1 MLFLWHFLSLRLT
14 GLLNRF
20 TELVQQDHENEQA
33 EVRAK
38 VAMETGDEEAEKGF
52 QGKFTRQNLVE
63 LEGTADEWWGNRF
76 HAGDS

>member
-1 MLFLWHFLSLRLT
+1 MLSAVLRQVKV
-14 GLLNRF
+14 NRF

-38 VAMETGDEEAEKGF
+38 VAMEAGDEEAEKGF
-52 QGKFTRQNLVE
+52 QGALLRAQSFASEYRLNKSTF
-63 LEGTADEWWGNRF
+63 ARF

>member
-1 MLFLWHFLSLRLT
+1 VSSAVLRQVKV
-14 GLLNRF
+14 NRF

-38 VAMETGDEEAEKGF
+38 VAMEAGDEEAEKGF
-52 QGKFTRQNLVE
+52 QGEPSQGSVIVSEYRLNKSTS
-63 LEGTADEWWGNRF
+63 ARF